1 MTLYRSRTK
10 PDDTVEAVRWNGA
23 TFSDRPAWLLAGIET
38 GAIVPP
44 EGSGNVV
51 DLHQRDIGVLHTDA
65 LYPDHMLWFM
75 TGSDGEFYM
84 PIGAF
89 AFGLLYEEI

>member
-1 MTLYRSRTK
+1 MTQYRSRAK
-10 PDDTVEAVRWNGA
+10 PDDIVEAVRWNGE
-23 TFSDRPAWLLAGIET
+23 TFSDRPAWLLAGIES

-51 DLHQRDIGVLHTDA
+51 ELFQRDIGVLHTDA
-65 LYPDHMLWFM
+65 LYPDHMLWHM
-75 TGSDGEFYM
+75 VGSDGEFFM

-89 AFGLLYEEI
+89 AFGLLYEEV